1 MRMNDVERRIRER
14 EQFMVHMQMAEQMRA
29 IEEERLLRRV
39 IEESKDEAASNLDPT
54 SPDVDNMTYEQ
65 LMELGENAGKV
76 SKGLT

>member
-1 MRMNDVERRIRER
+1 MI
-14 EQFMVHMQMAEQMRA
+14 FHMHMAEQMRA

-39 IEESKDEAASNLDPT
+39 IEESKEEAVLNLDPT

-76 SKGLT
+76 SKGLS